1 MVDRLDQGAIPSNVC
16 QLSYS
21 ALHKLVAKALF
32 RAHVEGKL
40 KVGAPIIDRGAC
52 TALLAGW
59 LVLGGWAGGCVEHA
73 APCC

>member
-1 MVDRLDQGAIPSNVC
+1 MLCCAQMVDRLDQGAIPSNVC

-40 KVGAPIIDRGAC
+40 KVGGA
-52 TALLAGW
+52 
-59 LVLGGWAGGCVEHA
+59 VVWA
-73 APCC
+73 